1 MFYIKLDS
9 NNDLVVTQREAIY
22 RGDNLN
28 RKIIYLI
35 PFQVG
40 EIDPLTAFFYLSYI
54 RPDGI
59 ADVVA
64 LERMEEKYNESYYQY
79 TFPELI
85 NCKLTKFPGEVCTW
99 LQIYSGDPS
108 NPIISKSGECRLH
121 IQESKN
127 MDDYFCDHQVT
138 AIYQFH
144 KDLDETV
151 AEVDETVEQVHTALA
166 AKADNIVFHP
176 EDSTI
181 QLTAEGEPVGDRVKI
196 STIDGAVLNNAG
208 ITVDGELIVTFTDGT
223 MKNLGVV
230 VDESGNV
237 YVPHLDD
244 RKILSWTVESRAED
258 VPEPVD
264 LNPFDEWNN
273 IDDKEVVTDYI
284 WESM

>member
-1 MFYIKLDS
+1 MFYIKLDA

-59 ADVVA
+59 ADVVT
-64 LERMEEKYNESYYQY
+64 LERMEERYNESYYQY

-108 NPIISKSGECRLH
+108 DPVISKSGECNLH

-127 MDDYFCDHQVT
+127 MDDYLCDHQVT

-144 KDLDETV
+144 KDLDKTV
-151 AEVDETVEQVHTALA
+151 TEVGETVEQVATALES
-166 AKADNIVFHP
+166 KADNIVFHS
-176 EDSTI
+176 EDNTI
-181 QLTAEGEPVGDRVKI
+181 QLTAAGEPVGDRVKI
-196 STIDGAVLNNAG
+196 STIDGAVINNAG
-208 ITVDGELIVTFTDGT
+208 ITVDGELIVSFTDGT
-223 MKNLGVV
+223 MKNLGKV
-230 VDESGNV
+230 VDDGGYV
-237 YVPHLDD
+237 YVPHISD
-244 RKILSWTVESRAED
+244 RKILSFTVEKTAGE
-258 VPEPVD
+258 VPNPVD
-264 LNPFDEWNN
+264 LNPFDEWRP
-273 IDDKEVVTDYI
+273 IDNTTVVSDYT
-284 WESM
+284 WEQM